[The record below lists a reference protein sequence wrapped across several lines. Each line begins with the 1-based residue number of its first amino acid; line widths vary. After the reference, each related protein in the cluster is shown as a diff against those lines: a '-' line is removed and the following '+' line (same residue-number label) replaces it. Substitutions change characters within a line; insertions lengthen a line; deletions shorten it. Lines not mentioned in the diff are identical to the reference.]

1 MLEIKRSKNGHGYD
15 VFDIITDNGTFEI
28 SYENNLDLYWRYIY
42 TKSIDKVENTKTF
55 KITKENYYL
64 YCLFLELYQAIKEK
78 KPYKTFPNYIGED
91 LRNKKLKYYGRYELY
106 QNRTITWYS
115 DDFAEFANASNF
127 QIKKEKDYFLV
138 TFVKSKTE
146 DFNGCYFPTYSVR
159 IRNSGSRFDPF
170 NFTFMGMYQCLK
182 DYNPDYHQVHIEEYL
197 YNEKDKVK
205 KRVKT
210 K

>member
-1 MLEIKRSKNGHGYD
+1 MLEIKRSMNSHGYD

-42 TKSIDKVENTKTF
+42 TNSIDKVANTKTF

-64 YCLFLELYQAIKEK
+64 YSLFNELYNAIKEK
-78 KPYKTFPNYIGED
+78 KPYKTFPNYIDED
-91 LRNKKLKYYGRYELY
+91 LRNKKLKYYGGYELY
-106 QNRTITWYS
+106 KDNTITWYS

-127 QIKKEKDYFLV
+127 SIKKVKDYFLV
-138 TFVKSKTE
+138 TFTKSKTE
-146 DFNGCYFPTYSVR
+146 YFNGFIFPTYSVR

-170 NFTFMGMYQCLK
+170 NNTFMGMYQKLK
-182 DYNPDYHQVHIEEYL
+182 KYNPEYHQIHIEEYL
-197 YNEKDKVK
+197 YK
-205 KRVKT
+205 KRVLK

>member
-1 MLEIKRSKNGHGYD
+1 MLEIKRNINSHGYD
-15 VFDIITDNGTFEI
+15 VFDITTDDGTFEI

-42 TKSIDKVENTKTF
+42 RDSIDKVENTKIF

-78 KPYKTFPNYIGED
+78 KPYKTFPNYIDEE

-106 QNRTITWYS
+106 KNRTITWYS

-127 QIKKEKDYFLV
+127 GITKENDYFLV
-138 TFVKSKTE
+138 TFVKSKIE
-146 DFNGCYFPTYSVR
+146 DFNGFLFPTYSVR

-170 NFTFMGMYQCLK
+170 NNTFMGMYQRLK
-182 DYNPDYHQVHIEEYL
+182 DYNHEYHQIHIEEYL
-197 YNEKDKVK
+197 YKSK
-205 KRVKT
+205 KRIRT

>member
-1 MLEIKRSKNGHGYD
+1 MLEIKRNINSHGYD
-15 VFDIITDNGTFEI
+15 VFDITTDDGTFEI

-42 TKSIDKVENTKTF
+42 RDSIDKVENTKIF

-78 KPYKTFPNYIGED
+78 KPYKTFPNYIDEE

-106 QNRTITWYS
+106 KNRTITWYS

-127 QIKKEKDYFLV
+127 GITKENDYFLV
-138 TFVKSKTE
+138 TFVKSKIE
-146 DFNGCYFPTYSVR
+146 DFNGFLFPTYSVR

-170 NFTFMGMYQCLK
+170 NNTFMGMYQRLK
-182 DYNPDYHQVHIEEYL
+182 DYNPEYHQIHIEEYL
-197 YNEKDKVK
+197 YKSK
-205 KRVKT
+205 KRIRT

>member
-1 MLEIKRSKNGHGYD
+1 MLEIKRDINSHGYD
-15 VFDIITDNGTFEI
+15 VFDITTDDGTFEI

-42 TKSIDKVENTKTF
+42 RDSIDKVENTKIF

-78 KPYKTFPNYIGED
+78 KPYKTFPNYIDEE

-106 QNRTITWYS
+106 KNRTITWYS

-127 QIKKEKDYFLV
+127 GITKENDYFLV
-138 TFVKSKTE
+138 TFVKSKIE
-146 DFNGCYFPTYSVR
+146 DFNGFLFPTYSVR

-170 NFTFMGMYQCLK
+170 NNTFMGMYQRLK
-182 DYNPDYHQVHIEEYL
+182 DYNPEYHQIHIEEYL
-197 YNEKDKVK
+197 YKSK
-205 KRVKT
+205 KRIRT

>member
-1 MLEIKRSKNGHGYD
+1 MLEIKRDINSHGYD
-15 VFDIITDNGTFEI
+15 VFDIMTDNGTFEI

-42 TKSIDKVENTKTF
+42 TDSIDKVENTKIF

-78 KPYKTFPNYIGED
+78 KPYKTFPNYIDEE

-106 QNRTITWYS
+106 KNRTITWYS

-127 QIKKEKDYFLV
+127 GITKENDYFLV
-138 TFVKSKTE
+138 TFVKSKIE
-146 DFNGCYFPTYSVR
+146 DFNGFLFPTYSVR

-170 NFTFMGMYQCLK
+170 NNTFMGMYQRLK
-182 DYNPDYHQVHIEEYL
+182 DYNPEYHQIHIEEYL
-197 YNEKDKVK
+197 YKSK
-205 KRVKT
+205 KRIRT

>member
-1 MLEIKRSKNGHGYD
+1 MLEIKRSINSHGYD
-15 VFDIITDNGTFEI
+15 VFDIMTDNGTFEI

-42 TKSIDKVENTKTF
+42 TDSIDKVENTKIF

-78 KPYKTFPNYIGED
+78 KPYKTFPNYIDEE

-106 QNRTITWYS
+106 KNRTITWYS

-127 QIKKEKDYFLV
+127 GITKENDYFLV
-138 TFVKSKTE
+138 TFVKSKIE
-146 DFNGCYFPTYSVR
+146 DFNGFLFPTYSVR

-170 NFTFMGMYQCLK
+170 NNTFMGMYQRLK
-182 DYNPDYHQVHIEEYL
+182 DYNPEYHQIHIEEYL
-197 YNEKDKVK
+197 YKSK
-205 KRVKT
+205 KRIRT

>member
-1 MLEIKRSKNGHGYD
+1 MLEIKRNINSHGYD
-15 VFDIITDNGTFEI
+15 VFDIMTDNGTFEI

-42 TKSIDKVENTKTF
+42 TDSIDKVENTKIF

-78 KPYKTFPNYIGED
+78 KPYKTFPNYIDEE

-106 QNRTITWYS
+106 KNRTITWYS

-127 QIKKEKDYFLV
+127 GITKENDYFLV
-138 TFVKSKTE
+138 TFVKSKIE
-146 DFNGCYFPTYSVR
+146 DFNGFLFPTYSVR

-170 NFTFMGMYQCLK
+170 NNTFMGMYQRLK
-182 DYNPDYHQVHIEEYL
+182 DYNPEYHQIHIEEYL
-197 YNEKDKVK
+197 YKSK
-205 KRVKT
+205 KRIRT

>member
-1 MLEIKRSKNGHGYD
+1 MLEIKRSINSHGYD
-15 VFDIITDNGTFEI
+15 VFDIMTDNGTFEI

-42 TKSIDKVENTKTF
+42 RDSIDKVENTKIF

-78 KPYKTFPNYIGED
+78 KPYKTFPNYIDEE

-106 QNRTITWYS
+106 KNRTITWYS

-127 QIKKEKDYFLV
+127 GITKENDYFLV
-138 TFVKSKTE
+138 TFVKSKIE
-146 DFNGCYFPTYSVR
+146 DFNGFLFPTYSVR

-170 NFTFMGMYQCLK
+170 NNTFMGMYQRLK
-182 DYNPDYHQVHIEEYL
+182 DYNPEYHQIHIEEYL
-197 YNEKDKVK
+197 YKSK
-205 KRVKT
+205 KRIRT

>member
-1 MLEIKRSKNGHGYD
+1 MLEIKRNINSHGYD
-15 VFDIITDNGTFEI
+15 VFDITTDDGTFEI

-42 TKSIDKVENTKTF
+42 TDSIDKVENTKIF

-78 KPYKTFPNYIGED
+78 KPYKTFPNYIDEE

-106 QNRTITWYS
+106 KNRTITWYS

-127 QIKKEKDYFLV
+127 GITKENDYFLV
-138 TFVKSKTE
+138 TFVKSKIE
-146 DFNGCYFPTYSVR
+146 DFNGFLFPTYSVR

-170 NFTFMGMYQCLK
+170 NNTFMGMYQRLK
-182 DYNPDYHQVHIEEYL
+182 DYNPEYHQIHIEEYL
-197 YNEKDKVK
+197 YKSK
-205 KRVKT
+205 KRIRT

>member
-1 MLEIKRSKNGHGYD
+1 MLEIKRSINSHGYD
-15 VFDIITDNGTFEI
+15 VFDITTDDGTFEI

-42 TKSIDKVENTKTF
+42 TDSIDKVENTKIF

-78 KPYKTFPNYIGED
+78 KPYKTFPNYIDEE

-106 QNRTITWYS
+106 KNRTITWYS

-127 QIKKEKDYFLV
+127 GITKENDYFLV
-138 TFVKSKTE
+138 TFVKSKIE
-146 DFNGCYFPTYSVR
+146 DFNGFLFPTYSVR

-170 NFTFMGMYQCLK
+170 NNTFMGMYQRLK
-182 DYNPDYHQVHIEEYL
+182 DYNPEYHQIHIEEYL
-197 YNEKDKVK
+197 YKSK
-205 KRVKT
+205 KRIRT